1 MATLTLE
8 NVSKHYGSGG
18 DGAAAVED
26 VGFEVT
32 DGELLVLVGPSGCG
46 KSTLLKLIAGLDD
59 VTAGDILIDGYR
71 VNELGPRERDIAMVF
86 QSYALYPHLTVRK
99 NIAYPLRVARV
110 DRREVDRRV
119 AETAE
124 LLQLTDLLDRRPAE
138 LSGGQRQRV
147 AMGRAIVRRPR
158 VFLMD
163 EPLSNLDARLRVQ
176 MRAEIANLQRELGI
190 TTVYVT
196 HDQVEAM
203 TMGTRVAVL
212 LDGRLQQIT
221 TPRELYDHPANRFV
235 AGFIGSPPMNLLEAT
250 VAATDDG
257 AGVEVGVGIEV
268 DGQRLSVVG
277 DVPPDLPSPGGS
289 VVLGLRPEDLTL
301 LPAEPGDGRQTLS
314 ATVVLV
320 EELGAE
326 ELVHLRLG
334 SDAKGAQPT
343 LVVRTAGASKLSPDD
358 PAHVA
363 VDPQR
368 FHFFDAETGRVLPLC
383 TT

>member
-1 MATLTLE
+1 
-8 NVSKHYGSGG
+8 
-18 DGAAAVED
+18 
-26 VGFEVT
+26 
-32 DGELLVLVGPSGCG
+32 VLVGPSGCG

-59 VTAGDILIDGYR
+59 VTAGEIRIDGHR

-99 NIAYPLRVARV
+99 NIAYPLKVARVARP
-110 DRREVDRRV
+110 EVDRRV

-212 LDGRLQQIT
+212 SGGRLQQLAP
-221 TPRELYDHPANRFV
+221 PRQLYDRPVNRFV
-235 AGFIGSPPMNLLEAT
+235 AGFIGSPPMNLVEAT
-250 VAATDDG
+250 VVASGDGDD
-257 AGVEVGVGIEV
+257 AGLGVEV
-268 DGQRLSVVG
+268 DGQRLLVAP
-277 DVPPDLPSPGGS
+277 DAVPADLSAGE
-289 VVLGLRPEDLTL
+289 VVLGLRPEDLTMV
-301 LPAEPGDGRQTLS
+301 PGDGGVGRTLS
-314 ATVVLV
+314 ATVLLV

-334 SDAKGAQPT
+334 DDTGADGELPPSR
-343 LVVRTAGASKLSPDD
+343 LVVRTAGASGM
-358 PAHVA
+358 AAGERTHVT

-368 FHFFDAETGRVLPLC
+368 FHFFDAASGRTLG
-383 TT
+383 T